1 MRHFGWGTVTGLGM
15 AGLLA
20 AALPA
25 LAQYGGSS
33 SSPQQPSESS
43 SSSSQQ
49 QPSESSSS
57 TGQQQPSSTG
67 TMGGTGSS
75 AATTPGAPSAANELT
90 GTVQK
95 FDRDANQLTL
105 ANSDKK
111 LRVSSDTQ
119 VMKDG
124 QVGSLSDIREGDQVR
139 ASYSGTGDTVQ
150 VHRIEV
156 MSAGSKSQTG
166 SYGAPST
173 PSTPSTPAPES
184 GTGTAPGGGK

>member
-33 SSPQQPSESS
+33 SSPSS
-43 SSSSQQ
+43 PQ

-173 PSTPSTPAPES
+173 PSTPAPES